1 MSEKKKKVSKL
12 PEKEG
17 KFSDGVCLFVL
28 FGDESKIYSK
38 LIIKEMRF
46 WRK

>member
-1 MSEKKKKVSKL
+1 MAEKKKEVNKL
-12 PEKEG
+12 PEKERR
-17 KFSDGVCLFVL
+17 FSDGICSFVL

-38 LIIKEMRF
+38 LIIKKMRF